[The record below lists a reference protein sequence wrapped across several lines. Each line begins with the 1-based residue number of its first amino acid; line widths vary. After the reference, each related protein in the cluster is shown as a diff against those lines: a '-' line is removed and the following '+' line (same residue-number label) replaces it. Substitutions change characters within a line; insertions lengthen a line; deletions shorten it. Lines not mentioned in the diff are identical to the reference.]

1 MSGDG
6 ELLDRLREEIERE
19 GGLLEEVLTPVAAG
33 PPAFGSVVERVER
46 LGSARREYALVLE
59 SVLEGYLLHYGR
71 SRLIAT
77 DDHDLRLLAGDY
89 MYAIGLNRLARL
101 GDLGAVRELGD
112 LISLCARA
120 HCVPADGTWG
130 DPWRTSGAL
139 WATSTLALAA
149 GAGSAQEPHQ
159 RIAASAEQMLSAARD
174 RARRLGIAS
183 HLERAL
189 IAFDEAASSPRR
201 RT

>member
-6 ELLDRLREEIERE
+6 ELLDLLREEIERE

-33 PPAFGSVVERVER
+33 PPAFGSVVDQVER
-46 LGSARREYALVLE
+46 LASRREYALVLE

-120 HCVPADGTWG
+120 HCVPANGTWG

-139 WATSTLALAA
+139 WATSTLAVAA
-149 GAGSAQEPHQ
+149 GAGGAQEPDR
-159 RIAASAEQMLSAARD
+159 RIATSPEQMLSAARD

-183 HLERAL
+183 HLELAL